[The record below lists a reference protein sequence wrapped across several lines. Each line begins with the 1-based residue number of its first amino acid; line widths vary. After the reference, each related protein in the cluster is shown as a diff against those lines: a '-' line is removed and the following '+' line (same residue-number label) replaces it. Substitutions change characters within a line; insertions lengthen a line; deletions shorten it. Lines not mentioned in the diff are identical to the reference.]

1 MQCPRC
7 ENVVLSEIDRSGVTV
22 DRCAS
27 CRGIWLDRGELEK
40 LIARA
45 TAELEGAPQVRAAPQ
60 HAPPARYG
68 HDDHEPPS
76 SRRGRHGQYPG
87 HKRHRSFWHELFD

>member
-7 ENVVLSEIDRSGVTV
+7 QNATLDEVDRSGVTM
-22 DRCAS
+22 DRCTS

-45 TAELEGAPQVRAAPQ
+45 TAELEGTPQVAAASPYPAPQ
-60 HAPPARYG
+60 ARYDH
-68 HDDHEPPS
+68 HDREPPS
-76 SRRGRHGQYPG
+76 SRRGHHGHHAG
-87 HKRHRSFWHELFD
+87 HKRRSFWHDLLD

>member
-1 MQCPRC
+1 MHCPRC
-7 ENVVLSEIDRSGVTV
+7 EAVVLDEIDRNGVTV

-40 LIARA
+40 LLARA
-45 TAELEGAPQVRAAPQ
+45 TAELEAGPQARAPLPE
-60 HAPPARYG
+60 HRYRD
-68 HDDHEPPS
+68 HDREPPS
-76 SRRGRHGQYPG
+76 SRREYHG

>member
-7 ENVVLSEIDRSGVTV
+7 ENVVLDEIERSGVTV

-27 CRGIWLDRGELEK
+27 CRGMWLDRGELEK

-45 TAELEGAPQVRAAPQ
+45 TAELDAR
-60 HAPPARYG
+60 PPARAPVPEHRYS
-68 HDDHEPPS
+68 HDDREPPS
-76 SRRGRHGQYPG
+76 SSRRGHHG
-87 HKRHRSFWHELFD
+87 HKRHRSFWHEIFD